1 MGQLWVWESTIPNY
15 PRGWP
20 QRLVVVSVYIW
31 AMFQIGQQEHRS
43 GQGPNPAG
51 QECSR
56 ADWVVSV
63 RGTQFGVPA
72 VGLERL
78 ESDFEEG
85 WRELEDGLG
94 EGLLCAASIYPSCV
108 YSQSSAKA
116 SGISVARVRL

>member
-1 MGQLWVWESTIPNY
+1 MGQPWVWESTIPNY

-63 RGTQFGVPA
+63 KGTQFGVPA

-78 ESDFEEG
+78 ERDFEEG
-85 WRELEDGLG
+85 WRELEDGPG
-94 EGLLCAASIYPSCV
+94 EGLLCAASISPSSV
-108 YSQSSAKA
+108 YIVRAQQRPVV
-116 SGISVARVRL
+116 SVWLE